1 MALTD
6 HELFY
11 GPGSKP
17 QPERV
22 EALSWAEAVYLKKLH
37 RENVRLPA
45 HMAHLSL
52 EELQAKADEETR
64 PQREAEEAAKRAKAI
79 ENAGTAMERA
89 LFSGPPRHRTPG
101 RIRVCFL
108 AQLERWGSVGQA
120 AAAAGV
126 SVRTIQR
133 WRNDLPAFNQRCE
146 DALDRRQQ
154 LLEDKAMA
162 RAGKATAKPFFYK
175 GQKLGEVENYN
186 DSLLMRMI
194 GQLNSRR
201 RRARP
206 HLSRPLSR
214 PLLRP
219 PIPPPL
225 LRHSPPASGQCCARN
240 WRAPW
245 RRSAVARCRRWSD
258 RPSPI
263 PSRFKED
270 GSRAWIWPDESAID
284 QTSGRSLSDPNRPPQ
299 ARRRAARQACCCGQD
314 CRRS

>member
-1 MALTD
+1 MAFTD

-17 QPERV
+17 QPERI
-22 EALSWAEAVYLKKLH
+22 EALSWAEALYLRKLH
-37 RENVRLPA
+37 RNNVRLPA
-45 HMAHLSL
+45 HMGHLSL

-64 PQREAEEAAKRAKAI
+64 PQREAEEAAKRAKAV
-79 ENAGTAMERA
+79 EKAGTAMERA
-89 LFSGPPRHRTPG
+89 LYSGPPKHRTPG

-146 DALDRRQQ
+146 EALDRRQQ

-201 RRARP
+201 R
-206 HLSRPLSR
+206 HT
-214 PLLRP
+214 
-219 PIPPPL
+219 
-225 LRHSPPASGQCCARN
+225 
-240 WRAPW
+240 
-245 RRSAVARCRRWSD
+245 
-258 RPSPI
+258 RPSSAAPA
-263 PSRFKED
+263 PAAAAPAPDPVAFATVLAASLGPVLREELA
-270 GSRAWIWPDESAID
+270 RALEAE
-284 QTSGRSLSDPNRPPQ
+284 
-299 ARRRAARQACCCGQD
+299 RRRAMSPLVGQAESD
-314 CRRS
+314 PFPV

>member
-1 MALTD
+1 MTTTD

-11 GPGSKP
+11 GPGSTRP
-17 QPERV
+17 PERV
-22 EALSWAEAVYLKKLH
+22 EALSWAEAYYQRKIHGK
-37 RENVRLPA
+37 NVRLPSN
-45 HMAHLSL
+45 MDHLSL
-52 EELQAKADEETR
+52 AELEAKADEETR
-64 PQREAEEAAKRAKAI
+64 PQREAEEAAKRAKAV

-175 GQKLGEVENYN
+175 GQKLGEAESYN
-186 DSLLMRMI
+186 DTLLMRMI

-201 RRARP
+201 RRTRPAPAAAAPAPAAPAAPAPDPAAFAAALAASLGPVLREELARA
-206 HLSRPLSR
+206 L
-214 PLLRP
+214 
-219 PIPPPL
+219 
-225 LRHSPPASGQCCARN
+225 
-240 WRAPW
+240 
-245 RRSAVARCRRWSD
+245 
-258 RPSPI
+258 
-263 PSRFKED
+263 ET
-270 GSRAWIWPDESAID
+270 E
-284 QTSGRSLSDPNRPPQ
+284 
-299 ARRRAARQACCCGQD
+299 RRRAMSPLVGQAESD
-314 CRRS
+314 PFPV